1 MPSESRNS
9 KIPTLKTFLVG
20 WWVVVACL
28 IIVST
33 SGPDL
38 TRSRLGLVMF
48 VTMSSKARLDQV
60 DDMLVKA
67 SARSLTIFSVY

>member
-1 MPSESRNS
+1 M
-9 KIPTLKTFLVG
+9 
-20 WWVVVACL
+20 ACL

-48 VTMSSKARLDQV
+48 VTMSAKARLDQV
-60 DDMLVKA
+60 GDRLVEA
-67 SARSLTIFSVY
+67 RARSLTINFSRFGGP